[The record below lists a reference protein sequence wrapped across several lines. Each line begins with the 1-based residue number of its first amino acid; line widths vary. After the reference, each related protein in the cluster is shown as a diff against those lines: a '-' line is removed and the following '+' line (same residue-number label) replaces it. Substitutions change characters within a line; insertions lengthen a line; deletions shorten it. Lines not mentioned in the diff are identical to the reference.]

1 MRRTMNVRFAT
12 EADLD
17 RVNELRKQVNDLH
30 VKGKPEIFK
39 PGFPQE
45 LRDHIYTIRDDPK
58 QRIVVAERDGVLCG
72 FAVLNHVV
80 RPENPFMSERNYLD
94 IDEFCVDE
102 AYRRQ
107 GVGTA
112 LIDFARAYAKEQ
124 GLERVE
130 LNVWEFNK
138 DALAFYEAAGFQT
151 YRRYME
157 LPTER
162 EAGLKLIKFT
172 ENDRTLY
179 ESLVFNEDVMR
190 QNYGRTFTAEEAKM
204 LFSAMLEANAEPG
217 PLGFYRA
224 DVGGDFAGMG
234 ALTQNETGALE
245 IEYALLPQFWRQRY
259 GTALAA
265 TLVRMAAESGR
276 SETVE
281 AITDPGNLPSKRIL
295 IKAGFTLAKQY
306 ENDDGEPVE
315 LYRKTV

>member
-1 MRRTMNVRFAT
+1 MNVRFAT

>member
-1 MRRTMNVRFAT
+1 MNVRFAT

-112 LIDFARAYAKEQ
+112 LIDFARAYTKEQ

>member
-1 MRRTMNVRFAT
+1 MNVRFAT

-72 FAVLNHVV
+72 FAVLNHIV

-124 GLERVE
+124 GLDRVE

-172 ENDRTLY
+172 ENDRALY

-224 DVGGDFAGMG
+224 DVGGGFAGMG

-245 IEYALLPQFWRQRY
+245 IEYALLPQFWRQGY